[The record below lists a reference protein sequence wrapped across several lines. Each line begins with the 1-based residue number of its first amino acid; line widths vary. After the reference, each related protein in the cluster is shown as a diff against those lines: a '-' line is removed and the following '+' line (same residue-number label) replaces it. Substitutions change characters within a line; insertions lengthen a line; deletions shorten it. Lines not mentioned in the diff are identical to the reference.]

1 MRKGIVF
8 LMFTM
13 CFLAAAPVLQAGEIW
28 QIGSLD
34 ADYGEFAL
42 AGRYPEFPAAFSEGV
57 VFTVG
62 KSDPAQDWPF
72 IQPGPADAWAG
83 NRPYTFAVQFDLAAV
98 PASAC
103 RLLLGLV
110 SAQRNGPP
118 SVTVTV
124 NGHACE
130 LMQMPRGG
138 GDEALTDPKA
148 GVPCRQSFLFPSAWF
163 VPGANRIDITTAAG
177 SWMLYDA
184 VKLEDGVP
192 NTPDISGIEA
202 ACTPMFKTVD
212 GILKQA
218 VRVRV
223 NNGGLSGPGTL
234 SLAGEGGVDQPVEVR
249 QGTANLMLLV
259 PFFTKAER
267 RKVTL
272 RAGDKTVETEFD
284 AKPERQWTLF
294 VAASAHTDIGYTD
307 LQEKCM
313 ALHVDNAVAGLDAA
327 AGDPGFK
334 WNLEVFAQYDWFRE
348 LKPERLAELDGQIR
362 SGQTGL
368 TALYLNML
376 TGLCSGAEMMRVLAP
391 AQECGR
397 RLGVPVVMASLNDV
411 PTSVGTLPM
420 FLRHA
425 GVRYFAEAIN
435 EDRGPVFMHCDPE
448 MNQSPFWWEAPDG
461 SRVLA
466 VFTRTYFQVW
476 QVKLHE
482 SMAAVEETLPGFLN
496 RFVRED
502 YPGDAIFING
512 AFLDNCAMT
521 PNYAKVAAE
530 WNQAWDYPKFVLST
544 PDAYFRHIEEKFGN
558 DLPVYRGDMG
568 TFWEDG
574 AASSAAETAQVR
586 WGKNIVSTAEKWDAL
601 AAIRGMG
608 AVTAGGYEDA
618 WKNILYYDEHTWGS
632 AVSISDPNNPQ
643 STGQWTRKAAYATK
657 SMEEASAAQVSGL
670 GSLLSLSAV
679 PAPGDDNTVVV
690 SNPLS
695 WARDVP
701 VTLNMAP
708 ADGTPVVLD
717 KETGTPAAGQRAAD
731 GSLFFIA
738 KNVPAMGW
746 RVFEIR
752 PAEKAAG
759 AELLTASGGDGFTY
773 TTDRFSFHISEKT
786 GGLDRLTDLK
796 TGREWVDAASGYHM
810 NQFLHVSGGNG
821 TAIIHPGHARAT
833 DLQVSTNESAVVTLV
848 ENGPARAVLHI
859 ARKGGASPVDTHL
872 AVYPDGTF
880 DFVNVIH
887 KVETLEKEGGYF
899 AFPFGMNTADS
910 ATAYMELPYGIIAA
924 DQEQMPGACREWY
937 TVNTFAAVGNGA
949 QSAVVAAPDT
959 PLFTVGDVNRGLWP
973 NRNRGNRHVLFAY
986 VYNNYWHTNYKASQG
1001 GDIRCAFSVNL
1012 AETPFDPA
1020 AATRFGWARTLDLTP
1035 GAQNAVRRV
1044 QPGGAPAQSLIAL
1057 DEGPA
1062 LLSEL
1067 LSLDGGGKMLARLY
1081 NPGSSPAETALGMP
1095 GVTLAG
1101 MQKTDLFGENGTPLP
1116 MDKKITVPARGIT
1129 TVVLQAE

>member
-1 MRKGIVF
+1 MRIRTALFMLFLCVTAVTPGIQ
-8 LMFTM
+8 
-13 CFLAAAPVLQAGEIW
+13 AAEIW
-28 QIGSLD
+28 RIGSLD

-42 AGRYPEFPAAFSEGV
+42 AGRYPEFSGVFSRGV
-57 VFTVG
+57 EYTVG
-62 KSDPAQDWPF
+62 KSDPARDWPF
-72 IQPGPADAWAG
+72 IQPGPADDWAG
-83 NRPYTFAVQFDLAAV
+83 SRPYTFDVVFSLEKV
-98 PASAC
+98 PATGC
-103 RLLLGLV
+103 RLLLALV
-110 SAQRNGPP
+110 SAQRAVPP

-130 LMQMPRGG
+130 VMPMPRGG

-148 GVPCRQSFLFPSAWF
+148 GMPCRQSFLFPASWLMA
-163 VPGANRIDITTAAG
+163 GTNRIGITTTIG

-184 VKLEDGVP
+184 VRLEDGVS
-192 NTPDISGIEA
+192 NTPDISGIQA
-202 ACTPMFKTVD
+202 ACTPFFKTVD
-212 GILKQA
+212 GVLKQA

-223 NNGGLSGPGTL
+223 DNGGLGGPGTL
-234 SLAGEGGVDQPVEVR
+234 ALAGEGGVEQAVELG
-249 QGTANLMLLV
+249 QASGNQMLLV
-259 PFFTKAER
+259 PPFTKAER
-267 RKVTL
+267 RKVML
-272 RAGDKTVETEFD
+272 QAGGKTVETEFD
-284 AKPERQWTLF
+284 AQPERQWTLY

-313 ALHVDNAVAGLDAA
+313 ALHVDNALAGMEAA
-327 AGDPGFK
+327 AADPAFR
-334 WNLEVFAQYDWFRE
+334 WNLEVFAQYDWFKE
-348 LKPERLAELDGQIR
+348 LKPERLAELDRQIQ

-391 AQECGR
+391 AQACGR

-411 PTSVGTLPM
+411 PSSVGTLPM

-466 VFTRTYFQVW
+466 MFTRTYFQVW
-476 QVKLHE
+476 QIKLHE
-482 SMAAVEETLPGFLN
+482 SVAAVEDTLPGFLD
-496 RFVRED
+496 RFMRED

-521 PNYAKVAAE
+521 PNYAKVADE
-530 WNQAWDYPKFVLST
+530 WNRVWDYPKFVLST
-544 PDAYFRHIEEKFGN
+544 PDAYFRHVEEKSGN

-574 AASSAAETAQVR
+574 AASSAAETAVVR
-586 WGKNIVSTAEKWDAL
+586 WAKNLVATAEKWEAL
-601 AAIRGMG
+601 AGLRGLNTV
-608 AVTAGGYEDA
+608 APGGHEDT

-657 SMEEASAAQVSGL
+657 SLDGGSAAQDNGL
-670 GSLLSLSAV
+670 AAFMSMAV
-679 PAPGDDNTVVV
+679 LPAPGDGNTVLV

-695 WARDVP
+695 WSRDVP
-701 VTLNMAP
+701 VTLNVDSP
-708 ADGTPVVLD
+708 DGVPVVVD
-717 KETGTPAAGQRAAD
+717 KGTSTQVPAQRAAD

-738 KNVPAMGW
+738 KEVPALGW
-746 RVFEIR
+746 RVLEIR
-752 PAEKAAG
+752 PAEKNIAPA
-759 AELLTASGGDGFTY
+759 LLTASDDDPYAFATPRFT
-773 TTDRFSFHISEKT
+773 FHINEKT
-786 GGLDRLTDLK
+786 GGLDRLTDST
-796 TGREWVDAASGYHM
+796 TGREWVDTASGYHM

-821 TAIIHPGHARAT
+821 TAMIHPGHTRAT
-833 DLQVSTNESAVVTLV
+833 DLQVSTNESATVTLV

-859 ARKGGASPVDTHL
+859 ERKGGASPVDTHL
-872 AVYPDGTF
+872 VVYPDGTL

-887 KVETLEKEGGYF
+887 KTETLEKEGGYF
-899 AFPFGMNTADS
+899 AFPFGLNAPDRT
-910 ATAYMELPYGIIAA
+910 TAYMELPYGIIAA

-937 TVNTFAAVGNGA
+937 TVNTFAAAGNGS
-949 QSAVVAAPDT
+949 QSAVIAAPDT

-1001 GDIRCAFSVNL
+1001 GDIRCAFSVSL
-1012 AETPFDPA
+1012 AESPFDPA
-1020 AATRFGWARTLDLTP
+1020 AATRFGWSRSLDLTP
-1035 GAQNAVRRV
+1035 GAQNALRGV
-1044 QPGGAPAQSLIAL
+1044 QPGGPPAQSLVKL
-1057 DEGPA
+1057 DDGPV

-1067 LSLDGGGKMLARLY
+1067 LSLDGGGRMLARLY
-1081 NPGSSPAETALGMP
+1081 NPGSSPAETLLGIP
-1095 GVTLAG
+1095 GATLAG
-1101 MQKTDLFGENGTPLP
+1101 MQQTDLFGENGTPLP
-1116 MDKKITVPARGIT
+1116 VNGKIAVPARGIT
-1129 TVVLQAE
+1129 TVVLQAK